1 MRRRAAHQ
9 QRERDIFLAFILNT
23 AFALLEAVG
32 GVFTNSLAIVSNA
45 LHDVG
50 DSVSLLSA
58 YVSERTSH
66 RLPDERRTFGYRRF
80 SLLAA
85 FVNANIL
92 FTGSLLVLTKA
103 LPRVW
108 DPEPVH
114 SPGMLML
121 SALGILFNVLGVVRL
136 SRGSSLSERVL
147 RWHLW
152 EDVLGW
158 VVIAIVGG
166 ALLVW
171 DIPVLDP
178 LLTILFTVVILAN
191 VWRNLKEAVNLLL
204 EGVPAAKS
212 LAWVERLLRAHPGVA
227 SVHDIHL
234 WSLDGEQDLL
244 SAHVVPRAPGSRS
257 QLLRSLKERVRHHGI
272 EHAVFELEEDGS
284 CAGGAE
290 RRIRSH
296 LHPRVLPS
304 LLFAIREAVR
314 PGRNRI
320 E

>member
-1 MRRRAAHQ
+1 MRRRAVHQ

-23 AFALLEAVG
+23 AFALIEAVG

-50 DSVSLLSA
+50 DSISLLSA

-66 RLPDERRTFGYRRF
+66 RLSDERRTFGYRRL

-158 VVIAIVGG
+158 RGCRPRSLLRGLRDFFVRIR
-166 ALLVW
+166 ALL
-171 DIPVLDP
+171 PS
-178 LLTILFTVVILAN
+178 TIFIS
-191 VWRNLKEAVNLLL
+191 
-204 EGVPAAKS
+204 G
-212 LAWVERLLRAHPGVA
+212 RLMGNRTSCRLMWCKGLPSHDLNF
-227 SVHDIHL
+227 SVH
-234 WSLDGEQDLL
+234 
-244 SAHVVPRAPGSRS
+244 
-257 QLLRSLKERVRHHGI
+257 
-272 EHAVFELEEDGS
+272 
-284 CAGGAE
+284 
-290 RRIRSH
+290 
-296 LHPRVLPS
+296 
-304 LLFAIREAVR
+304 
-314 PGRNRI
+314 
-320 E
+320 